1 MLFYNGIAKPSAR
14 ALSMT
19 GLPSVNASGWDDVKN
34 SMLEIRAQDRVN
46 VLSAM
51 VAAALLANLQSVGG
65 PPPTSA
71 LDPDGDVILTWHE
84 GARKGSAVVA
94 EDKLSAVVTNGA
106 RVEYVSPEVNVVDD
120 GSYRLELFS
129 QGVVK
134 WMQQSKGSSPSSTT
148 SMFAEISLPLI
159 WSQRGVGSEVY
170 SGSQMLSNFSRE
182 VGAEW
187 NLSSGASTLLL
198 SKL

>member
-1 MLFYNGIAKPSAR
+1 MIFYKGIVKPSAR
-14 ALSMT
+14 SLSTT
-19 GLPSVNASGWDDVKN
+19 GLPSVNSVGWDDVKN

-46 VLSAM
+46 VLSVT
-51 VAAALLANLQSVGG
+51 VAAALLANLQAVGG

-120 GSYRLELFS
+120 GICRLELFS

-148 SMFAEISLPLI
+148 SMLGAISLPLI
-159 WSQRGVGSEVY
+159 WSQRGLESEVY
-170 SGSQMLSNFSRE
+170 SGSQTLSNFSRD

-187 NLSSGASTLLL
+187 NQSSGVSTLLL
-198 SKL
+198 SKQ